1 MPAQNA
7 SCMLVF
13 LILHLTQN
21 QLNITNMTLGNNT
34 EEQNY
39 IEPLQSINL
48 TRILP
53 CENFILNQTDYG
65 PLKPAKS
72 YSKNCNMHLTPIKY
86 TSTTFCFAF
95 SCVFLLAP
103 WSFFLGGILL

>member
-1 MPAQNA
+1 MPAQNV

-39 IEPLQSINL
+39 IEPLKSINL

-65 PLKPAKS
+65 PSKPAKS
-72 YSKNCNMHLTPIKY
+72 NGENCNIHLTPIKY

-103 WSFFLGGILL
+103 

>member
-1 MPAQNA
+1 MPAQNV

-39 IEPLQSINL
+39 IEPLKSINL

-53 CENFILNQTDYG
+53 CENFILN
-65 PLKPAKS
+65 
-72 YSKNCNMHLTPIKY
+72 
-86 TSTTFCFAF
+86 
-95 SCVFLLAP
+95 
-103 WSFFLGGILL
+103 

>member
-1 MPAQNA
+1 MPAQNV

-39 IEPLQSINL
+39 IEPLKSINL

-65 PLKPAKS
+65 PSKPAKS
-72 YSKNCNMHLTPIKY
+72 NGENCKIHLTPIKY

-103 WSFFLGGILL
+103 

>member
-39 IEPLQSINL
+39 IEPL
-48 TRILP
+48 
-53 CENFILNQTDYG
+53 
-65 PLKPAKS
+65 
-72 YSKNCNMHLTPIKY
+72 
-86 TSTTFCFAF
+86 
-95 SCVFLLAP
+95 
-103 WSFFLGGILL
+103 